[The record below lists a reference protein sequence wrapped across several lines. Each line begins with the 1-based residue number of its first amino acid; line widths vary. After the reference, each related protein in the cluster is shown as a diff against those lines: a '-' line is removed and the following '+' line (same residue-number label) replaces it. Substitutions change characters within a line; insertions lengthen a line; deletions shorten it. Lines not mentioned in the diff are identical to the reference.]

1 MDNLQ
6 SSTLPFTVLD
16 TRSDLDTRTPHER
29 WRFGLFY
36 ASAGLGAMA
45 SRLEWIPD
53 SLYNSAV
60 TTLVN
65 NYPTFQKEL
74 RYLPESIAF
83 DIFYQ
88 LYKQNKLCFLGF
100 EFSDLDIFA
109 KISKVKDKRHLL
121 HHCFQA
127 VMDHGTQTAHLLAEA
142 YHRRC
147 SSASPSTASPH
158 HFSYEYLISVGISLG
173 NFLSDAGW
181 FRESERILL
190 SCLSLCRKV
199 DDYTHWV
206 SALECC
212 LRLLHVQHSYCKFT
226 EAMETLEETK
236 LYIVKLTNV
245 GHSLNLAGLY
255 SEFSSLYSCRSQY
268 KEAYDWAMQALMQL
282 NSNAHPKSIIDVL
295 RQASK
300 ACVVKREFKQA
311 ELLIKQA
318 LHMAWEHFGRE
329 HPKTADT
336 LLDYGFYLLNTDS
349 VSQSVRVYRKVL
361 DIRQS
366 VHGGNNLHVALAHE
380 DLAYS
385 SYVLEYRSGRFQ
397 TAREH
402 AEKAM
407 QIMGRLL
414 PEEHLLL
421 ASSKRVKAL
430 ILEEIAIDNAD
441 KEQEARLLH
450 EALELHVSALRL
462 SCRAFGEMNVQTA
475 KHYGNLGRLYQS
487 MRRFREAQEM
497 HLRAID
503 IKERLLG
510 PEDYEVALSVGH
522 LASLYNY
529 DMRLYQQAE
538 QLYLRS
544 IAIGTKL
551 FGEAYSGLE
560 YDYRGL
566 LRVSMEMNKTSQV
579 LRYTRVLEEWRQ
591 LRQRSIR
598 EGHDAS
604 PFTFCVRRVPPEEI
618 YQYITSLH

>member
-1 MDNLQ
+1 
-6 SSTLPFTVLD
+6 
-16 TRSDLDTRTPHER
+16 
-29 WRFGLFY
+29 
-36 ASAGLGAMA
+36 MA

-65 NYPTFQKEL
+65 NYPIFQSDL
-74 RYLPESIAF
+74 RYLPESITF
-83 DIFYQ
+83 DLLYQ
-88 LYKQNKLCFLGF
+88 LYKQNKLCFLSCELF
-100 EFSDLDIFA
+100 DLDVFA
-109 KISKVKDKRHLL
+109 KITKVKDKRHLL

-127 VMDHGTQTAHLLAEA
+127 VMDHGTN
-142 YHRRC
+142 
-147 SSASPSTASPH
+147 TASSLAR
-158 HFSYEYLISVGISLG
+158 SYKQRCEAATPNTSAHRSSFEYLISVGISIG

-181 FRESERILL
+181 FLESEQVLL
-190 SCLSLCRKV
+190 NCLSLCRRI
-199 DDYTHWV
+199 DDYKHWV

-212 LRLLHVQHSYCKFT
+212 LRLLHVQQSFCKFT
-226 EAMETLEETK
+226 EAMDTLEETK
-236 LYIVKLTNV
+236 QYIVKLTNV

-255 SEFSSLYSCRSQY
+255 SEFSSLYSSRSQY
-268 KEAYDWAMQALMQL
+268 KEAYEWAMQALVHL

-366 VHGGNNLHVALAHE
+366 VHGGKNLHVALAHE

-397 TAREH
+397 NARDH

-407 QIMGRLL
+407 QIMTHLL
-414 PEEHLLL
+414 PENHLLL

-430 ILEEIAIDNAD
+430 ILEEIAIDNTD
-441 KEQEARLLH
+441 KEQEMRLLQ
-450 EALELHVSALRL
+450 EALDLHVSALRL
-462 SCRAFGEMNVQTA
+462 SCQAFGEMNVQTA

-487 MRRFREAQEM
+487 MRRFKEAEEM
-497 HLRAID
+497 HLKAID

-529 DMRLYQQAE
+529 DMKLYEQAE
-538 QLYLRS
+538 HLYLRS

-566 LRVSMEMNKTSQV
+566 LRVSMEMNKTNQV

-591 LRQRSIR
+591 LRQRSLR

-604 PFTFCVRRVPPEEI
+604 PFTFCVCKVPPEDI
-618 YQYITSLH
+618 YKYVTNLR

>member
-1 MDNLQ
+1 
-6 SSTLPFTVLD
+6 V
-16 TRSDLDTRTPHER
+16 
-29 WRFGLFY
+29 
-36 ASAGLGAMA
+36 MA

-65 NYPTFQKEL
+65 NYLIFQKDL
-74 RYLPESIAF
+74 KYLPESITF

-100 EFSDLDIFA
+100 EFSDLDVFA

-127 VMDHGTQTAHLLAEA
+127 VMDHGTQTAHSLAET
-142 YHRRC
+142 YRQRC
-147 SSASPSTASPH
+147 YSASSLPAVH
-158 HFSYEYLISVGISLG
+158 HDSCRIKPPLPFCAG

-181 FRESERILL
+181 FRESEKMLL
-190 SCLSLCRKV
+190 SCLSLCRQM
-199 DDYTHWV
+199 DDYPHWV

-236 LYIVKLTNV
+236 LYIVKLTNM

-349 VSQSVRVYRKVL
+349 VSQSVRVYRVTGALEFVDLEEPSSDPNKSHPRLLFGSDFPIFGIGTTKQCESLQTLYIAMHVL
-361 DIRQS
+361 MGVWPMVMHCLRIPALQS
-366 VHGGNNLHVALAHE
+366 WSFLCR
-380 DLAYS
+380 D
-385 SYVLEYRSGRFQ
+385 
-397 TAREH
+397 H

-407 QIMGRLL
+407 LIMTRLL
-414 PEEHLLL
+414 PEDHLLL
-421 ASSKRVKAL
+421 ASSK
-430 ILEEIAIDNAD
+430 
-441 KEQEARLLH
+441 
-450 EALELHVSALRL
+450 
-462 SCRAFGEMNVQTA
+462 RAFGEMNVQTA

-487 MRRFREAQEM
+487 MRRFKEAEEM
-497 HLRAID
+497 HLKAID

-529 DMRLYQQAE
+529 DMKLYNQAE

-566 LRVSMEMNKTSQV
+566 LRVSMEMSKTDQV

-591 LRQRSIR
+591 LRQRNI
-598 EGHDAS
+598 
-604 PFTFCVRRVPPEEI
+604 
-618 YQYITSLH
+618 

>member
-1 MDNLQ
+1 
-6 SSTLPFTVLD
+6 
-16 TRSDLDTRTPHER
+16 
-29 WRFGLFY
+29 
-36 ASAGLGAMA
+36 MA
-45 SRLEWIPD
+45 SRLEWIPE

-65 NYPTFQKEL
+65 NYPIFQKDV

-83 DIFYQ
+83 DILYQ
-88 LYKQNKLCFLGF
+88 LYKQNKLCFLGL
-100 EFSDLDIFA
+100 EFYDLDVFA

-147 SSASPSTASPH
+147 ASSSPNTTLH
-158 HFSYEYLISVGISLG
+158 YCSYEYVIPVGISLG

-181 FRESERILL
+181 FRESEKILL
-190 SCLSLCRKV
+190 SCLSLCRKM
-199 DDYTHWV
+199 DDYKHWV

-268 KEAYDWAMQALMQL
+268 KEAYDWAMQALMHL

-318 LHMAWEHFGRE
+318 LHLAWEHFGRE

-361 DIRQS
+361 DIRQN

-397 TAREH
+397 NARDH

-407 QIMGRLL
+407 QIMTRLL
-414 PEEHLLL
+414 PEDHLLL

-430 ILEEIAIDNAD
+430 ILEEIAIDNTD
-441 KEQEARLLH
+441 KEQEQRLLQ
-450 EALELHVSALRL
+450 EALDLHVSALRL
-462 SCRAFGEMNVQTA
+462 SCQAFGEMNVQTA

-487 MRRFREAQEM
+487 MRRFKEAEEM
-497 HLRAID
+497 HLKAID

-529 DMRLYQQAE
+529 DMKLYEQAE

-566 LRVSMEMNKTSQV
+566 LRVSMEMNKTNQV

-591 LRQRSIR
+591 LRQRSLR

-604 PFTFCVRRVPPEEI
+604 PFTFCVCKVPPEDI
-618 YQYITSLH
+618 YTYVTSLR

>member
-1 MDNLQ
+1 MHDI
-6 SSTLPFTVLD
+6 SGV
-16 TRSDLDTRTPHER
+16 
-29 WRFGLFY
+29 
-36 ASAGLGAMA
+36 MA

-65 NYPTFQKEL
+65 NYLIFQKDL
-74 RYLPESIAF
+74 KYLPESITF

-100 EFSDLDIFA
+100 EFSDLDVFA

-127 VMDHGTQTAHLLAEA
+127 VMDHGTQTAHSLAET
-142 YHRRC
+142 YRQRC
-147 SSASPSTASPH
+147 YSASSLPAVH
-158 HFSYEYLISVGISLG
+158 HDSFEYLISVGISLG

-181 FRESERILL
+181 FRESEKMLL
-190 SCLSLCRKV
+190 SCLSLCRQM
-199 DDYTHWV
+199 DDYPHWV

-236 LYIVKLTNV
+236 LYIVKLTNM

-366 VHGGNNLHVALAHE
+366 VHGGNNLHVAIAHE

-397 TAREH
+397 NARDH

-407 QIMGRLL
+407 LIMTRLL
-414 PEEHLLL
+414 PEDHLLL

-430 ILEEIAIDNAD
+430 ILEEIAIDNTD
-441 KEQEARLLH
+441 KEAEQRLLQEALD
-450 EALELHVSALRL
+450 LHVSALRL
-462 SCRAFGEMNVQTA
+462 SCQAFGEMNVQTA

-487 MRRFREAQEM
+487 MRRFKEAEEM
-497 HLRAID
+497 HLKAID

-529 DMRLYQQAE
+529 DMKLYNQAE

-566 LRVSMEMNKTSQV
+566 LRVSMEMSKTDQV

-591 LRQRSIR
+591 LRQRNIR
-598 EGHDAS
+598 EGRDAS
-604 PFTFCVRRVPPEEI
+604 PFTFCVCKVPPEDI
-618 YQYITSLH
+618 YAYVTSLR